1 MQSVIP
7 FTELSNGGWFLL
19 ILAIMV
25 MLYAGRKPAHN
36 LLNTLGSSLYQSLR
50 ILSMRFNTMSKKL
63 QLRNRE
69 VLLAHAQ
76 QESERRVEREF
87 ERLQQL
93 IQRDLAH
100 YPEVQQ
106 RLDSLIN
113 NIEQSYQ
120 ESADNPPLPPAWG
133 DIVKMVSDLP
143 SHGDPAVTK
152 VLKSIKDSVQATHK
166 ETLKAHQVNN
176 AKRHKVLASMQPHWR
191 EIHNQLKNVDSTVDA
206 LDQRSHQ
213 LDIRLQELENIHK
226 GENKTLQSLTSSSL
240 TQFFT
245 SGLILAIALLGG
257 LINFQLIALPMSE
270 MVSSSSYI
278 GALKTSDIAALVIIL
293 IEVVMGV
300 FVLESL
306 QITRL
311 FPMISSLD
319 DRMRKRMFIISL
331 TILTILACIEASL
344 AYMRD
349 LLALDREALN
359 QSLAAAAN
367 ASTAIAAHAEFRWIP
382 SIGQMIM
389 GFILPFALAFIAI
402 PLESFMQSLRTVLGL
417 IASGLLQLGALILHL
432 LGRTLRQSSQLL
444 IQAYDF
450 LIMLPV
456 MAEKGIQQ
464 LWLQRQQSN
473 SINSV
478 DPIAVKTNKPVAKEA
493 GTPAEFTNNN
503 SAVSA

>member
-1 MQSVIP
+1 MQSFIP
-7 FTELSNGGWFLL
+7 FTELSNGGWFVL

-50 ILSMRFNTMSKKL
+50 ILSMRLNNMSKKL

-76 QESERRVEREF
+76 QESERRVGREF

-93 IQRDLAH
+93 IQRDLSN

-166 ETLKAHQVNN
+166 ETLKAYQVNN

-191 EIHNQLKNVDSTVDA
+191 EIHSQLKEVDNTVDA
-206 LDQRSHQ
+206 LDKRSHQ
-213 LDIRLQELENIHK
+213 LDLRLQELENIHK
-226 GENKTLQSLTSSSL
+226 GEQSTLQSLTSSSL

-245 SGLILAIALLGG
+245 SGLILAVALLGG

-278 GALKTSDIAALVIIL
+278 GAMKTSDIAALVIIL

-311 FPMISSLD
+311 FPLMSSLD
-319 DRMRKRMFIISL
+319 DRMRKRMFVISL
-331 TILTILACIEASL
+331 IILTVLACIEASL

-359 QSLAAAAN
+359 QSLAATAS
-367 ASTAIAAHAEFRWIP
+367 ASTAIVAHAEFRWIP

-417 IASGLLQLGALILHL
+417 VASGLLQLSALILHL

-456 MAEKGIQQ
+456 MVEKGIQQ
-464 LWLQRQQSN
+464 LWLQRQQRN
-473 SINSV
+473 PANAV
-478 DPIAVKTNKPVAKEA
+478 DPIAAKPNKPAAKA
-493 GTPAEFTNNN
+493 DTPTEFNSNN

>member
-1 MQSVIP
+1 MQSFIP
-7 FTELSNGGWFLL
+7 FTELSNGGWFVL

-50 ILSMRFNTMSKKL
+50 ILSMRLNNMSKKL

-76 QESERRVEREF
+76 QESERRVGREF

-93 IQRDLAH
+93 IQRDLSN

-166 ETLKAHQVNN
+166 ETLKAYQVNN

-191 EIHNQLKNVDSTVDA
+191 EIHSQLKEVDSTVDA
-206 LDQRSHQ
+206 LDKRSHQ
-213 LDIRLQELENIHK
+213 LDLRLQELENIHK
-226 GENKTLQSLTSSSL
+226 GEQSTLQSLTSSSL

-245 SGLILAIALLGG
+245 SGLILAVALLGG

-278 GALKTSDIAALVIIL
+278 GAMKTSDIAALVIIL

-311 FPMISSLD
+311 FPLMSSLD
-319 DRMRKRMFIISL
+319 DRMRKRMFVISL
-331 TILTILACIEASL
+331 IILTVLACIEASL

-359 QSLAAAAN
+359 QSLAATAS
-367 ASTAIAAHAEFRWIP
+367 ASTAIVAHAEFRWIP

-417 IASGLLQLGALILHL
+417 VASGLLQLSALILHL

-456 MAEKGIQQ
+456 MVEKGIQQ
-464 LWLQRQQSN
+464 LWLQRQQRN
-473 SINSV
+473 PANAV
-478 DPIAVKTNKPVAKEA
+478 DPIAVKPNKPAAKEA
-493 GTPAEFTNNN
+493 DTSAEFNSNN